1 MSGLFA
7 NIENRQL
14 CKQMN
19 RFKSCTNLNKE
30 FAKSEKFAVKNIF
43 YDAYKTKVKN
53 RYPDIRMLHRS
64 VYILFVFFYVTF
76 IAA

>member
-7 NIENRQL
+7 NIENRQF
-14 CKQMN
+14 CKQMY
-19 RFKSCTNLNKE
+19 RFKTSTNLNKE
-30 FAKSEKFAVKNIF
+30 FAKSEKFAVKNVF
-43 YDAYKTKVKN
+43 YDACKTKVKN

-64 VYILFVFFYVTF
+64 VYILFYYVTF